1 MIKVKIEPQN
11 PSANLKS
18 YDQVYSAFAWE
29 QIEETFTWH
38 KTGKLNIVQEA
49 VDRHT
54 ADPQKKDHPALIFE
68 KAEKVQ
74 RFSFAQLQTL
84 SCKWANLLSMHGF
97 QARERLFILLSPGPE
112 IYLAML
118 ACARLGVIFSPLFT
132 SLSSDELKERI
143 ADGAPRGILTHPD
156 FIERLPLAAIQKVET
171 LFLTQGPLPGLL
183 DQEVLIPE
191 GLAGLPDQAETHWL
205 SKDAPLY
212 LIYTSGSTGPPKG
225 VVHVHYDMVGYLA
238 TARFVLDLRRD
249 SVVWADCE
257 PAWINGTVYGAFAPW
272 LCGVTNIMQGNSFS
286 ASNWYHTL
294 EKHRVS
300 VWYTSPSNIRRLME
314 AGTDLPRRYDL
325 SRLRQI
331 CTVGEKLQPEL
342 FFWLREHIHLAAHDN
357 WWMTETGM
365 ICLANFPSMAIKPG
379 SMGKPVPGIA
389 AAVVD
394 EMGNPL
400 PPMNMGELVLKPG
413 WPAMM
418 TAIWKDEKRYRAYF
432 GNRNWF
438 HTGDMVIVD
447 EQGYYFH
454 QGRMDDL
461 IKVGVKLVGPYEIER
476 ALYRHPA
483 VHEAAAIAW
492 SAKPGEPLIKAYV
505 TCHPGI
511 IPSARLNQEIRD
523 FVKTGLASDINIQ
536 ELVFIENIP
545 KTLSGKILRRV
556 LRAMDM
562 GLPVGDP
569 QKLRDD

>member
-1 MIKVKIEPQN
+1 MIKVKIDPQN
-11 PSANLKS
+11 PAANLRS
-18 YDQVYSAFAWE
+18 YDQEYIAFRWS
-29 QIEETFTWH
+29 QIEEAFTWH
-38 KTGKLNIVQEA
+38 KTGRLNMVQEA
-49 VDRHT
+49 VDRHA
-54 ADPQKKDHPALIFE
+54 ADPQKKDHPALVFD
-68 KAEKVQ
+68 KAETVQ
-74 RFSFAQLQTL
+74 IFSFLQLQTL
-84 SCKWANLLSMHGF
+84 SCKWANLLSAHGF
-97 QARERLFILLSPGPE
+97 LARDRLFILLSACPE

-132 SLSSDELKERI
+132 SLSSDELEERI
-143 ADGAPRGILTHPD
+143 ADAAPRGILTHPD
-156 FIERLPLAAIQKVET
+156 FIERLPLGAIQNAT

-183 DQEVLIPE
+183 DDEVLVSDR
-191 GLAGLPDQAETHWL
+191 LSGLPDRAETRWL
-205 SKDAPLY
+205 PKDAPLY

-225 VVHVHYDMVGYLA
+225 VLHTHYDMVGQLA
-238 TARFVLDLRRD
+238 TARSVLDLRRD
-249 SVVWADCE
+249 TIFWTDCE
-257 PAWINGTVYGAFAPW
+257 SAWVNGTVYGAFAPW
-272 LCGVTNIMQGNSFS
+272 LCGVTNIVLGDSFS
-286 ASNWYHTL
+286 ASNWYRTL

-314 AGTDLPRRYDL
+314 AGGDLAGRYDL
-325 SRLRQI
+325 SHLKHI

-342 FFWLREHIHLAAHDN
+342 FFWVREHIHLAAHDN

-394 EMGNPL
+394 EQGRPL
-400 PPMNMGELVLKPG
+400 PPMSMGELVLKPG

-418 TAIWKDEKRYRAYF
+418 TAIWKDEIRYQAYF
-432 GNRNWF
+432 ASKDWF

-461 IKVGVKLVGPYEIER
+461 IKVGVKLVGPFEIER
-476 ALYRHPA
+476 ALCRHPA

-492 SAKPGEPLIKAYV
+492 SARPGEPLIKAYV

-511 IPSARLNQEIRD
+511 IPSARLNQEIKA
-523 FVKTGLASDINIQ
+523 FVKAGLSADINIQ

-569 QKLRDD
+569 QKLKDD

>member
-1 MIKVKIEPQN
+1 
-11 PSANLKS
+11 
-18 YDQVYSAFAWE
+18 
-29 QIEETFTWH
+29 
-38 KTGKLNIVQEA
+38 
-49 VDRHT
+49 
-54 ADPQKKDHPALIFE
+54 
-68 KAEKVQ
+68 
-74 RFSFAQLQTL
+74 
-84 SCKWANLLSMHGF
+84 
-97 QARERLFILLSPGPE
+97 
-112 IYLAML
+112 ML

-143 ADGAPRGILTHPD
+143 ADGAPRAILTHPD
-156 FIERLPLAAIQKVET
+156 FIERLPPAAIRDVET

-183 DQEVLIPE
+183 DQEVLVPE
-191 GLAGLPDQAETHWL
+191 GLVAMPDQAETGWL
-205 SKDAPLY
+205 PKDAPLY

-225 VVHVHYDMVGYLA
+225 VVHAHYDMVGILA
-238 TARFVLDLRRD
+238 TAQFVLDLRPD

-257 PAWINGTVYGAFAPW
+257 PAWVNGTVYGAFAPW
-272 LCGVTNIMQGNSFS
+272 LCGVTNIVQGDPFS
-286 ASNWYHTL
+286 ASNWYRTL

-300 VWYTSPSNIRRLME
+300 VWYTSPSNIRQLME
-314 AGTDLPRRYDL
+314 AGTDLPGRYDL
-325 SRLRQI
+325 SHLRQI

-342 FFWLREHIHLAAHDN
+342 FFWVRDHIHLAPHDN

-379 SMGKPVPGIA
+379 SMGKPVPGIEA
-389 AAVVD
+389 VVVD
-394 EMGNPL
+394 EQGSPL
-400 PPMNMGELVLKPG
+400 PSMSMGELVLKPSL
-413 WPAMM
+413 PAMM
-418 TAIWKDEKRYRAYF
+418 TAIWKDDKRYRAYF
-432 GNRNWF
+432 GNRDWF

-476 ALYRHPA
+476 ALCRHPA

-492 SAKPGEPLIKAYV
+492 SAAPGEPLIKAYV

-511 IPSARLNQEIRD
+511 IPSARLNREIRA
-523 FVKTGLASDINIQ
+523 FVKAGLASDITIQ
-536 ELVFIENIP
+536 ELVFIDNIP

-569 QKLRDD
+569 QKLKDD

>member
-1 MIKVKIEPQN
+1 MVKVKIEPQN
-11 PSANLKS
+11 PSANLAS
-18 YDQVYSAFAWE
+18 YDQAYNAFVWK
-29 QIEETFTWH
+29 QIEKTFTWY
-38 KTGKLNIVQEA
+38 KTGRLNIVQEA
-49 VDRHT
+49 VDRHA

-68 KAEKVQ
+68 KGEKILS
-74 RFSFAQLQTL
+74 FSFAQMQIL
-84 SCKWANLLSMHGF
+84 SCKWANLLSAHGF
-97 QARERLFILLSPGPE
+97 QARERLFILLSPCPE

-143 ADGAPRGILTHPD
+143 ADGAPRAILTHPD
-156 FIERLPLAAIQKVET
+156 FIERLPPAAIQGVQT
-171 LFLTQGPLPGLL
+171 LFLTRGPLPGLL
-183 DQEVLIPE
+183 DREVLVPE
-191 GLAGLPDQAETHWL
+191 GLAAMPDQAETRWL
-205 SKDAPLY
+205 PKDAPLY

-225 VVHVHYDMVGYLA
+225 VVHVHYDMVGILA
-238 TARFVLDLRRD
+238 TAQFVLDLRPD

-257 PAWINGTVYGAFAPW
+257 PAWVNGTVYGALAPW
-272 LCGVTNIMQGNSFS
+272 LCGVTNIVQGGPFS
-286 ASNWYHTL
+286 ASNWYRTL
-294 EKHRVS
+294 EKHQVS
-300 VWYTSPSNIRRLME
+300 VWYSSPSILRQLME
-314 AGTDLPRRYDL
+314 AGADLPGRYDL
-325 SRLRQI
+325 SHLRQI

-342 FFWLREHIHLAAHDN
+342 FFWVRDHIHLAAHDN

-394 EMGNPL
+394 EQGSPL
-400 PPMNMGELVLKPG
+400 PPMSMGELVLKPG

-418 TAIWKDEKRYRAYF
+418 TAIWKDDKRYRAYF
-432 GNRNWF
+432 GNRDWF

-476 ALYRHPA
+476 ALCRHPA
-483 VHEAAAIAW
+483 VHEAAVIAW
-492 SAKPGEPLIKAYV
+492 SAAPGEPLIKAYV

-511 IPSARLNQEIRD
+511 IPSARLNREIRA
-523 FVKTGLASDINIQ
+523 FVKAGLASDITIQ
-536 ELVFIENIP
+536 ELVFIDNIP

-569 QKLRDD
+569 QKLKDD